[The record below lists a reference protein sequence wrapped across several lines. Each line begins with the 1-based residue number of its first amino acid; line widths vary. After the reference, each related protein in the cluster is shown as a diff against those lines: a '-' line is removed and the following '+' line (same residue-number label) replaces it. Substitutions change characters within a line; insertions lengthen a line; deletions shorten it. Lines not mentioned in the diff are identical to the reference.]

1 MLDTTAL
8 MFLVTGVFYFLFV
21 HAVDFKQI
29 PQVHFIKCLFLFFL
43 FFFFLIDGNQRNL
56 YKKDTYVLKSEQ
68 EVLKESARKDHIKYR
83 IFFTQW

>member
-8 MFLVTGVFYFLFV
+8 MFLVTVFYFLFV

-29 PQVHFIKCLFLFFL
+29 PQVHFIKCLS
-43 FFFFLIDGNQRNL
+43 FFFFLIDGDQRNL

>member
-1 MLDTTAL
+1 MQLIL
-8 MFLVTGVFYFLFV
+8 SRYHKYILLSVS
-21 HAVDFKQI
+21 
-29 PQVHFIKCLFLFFL
+29 L
-43 FFFFLIDGNQRNL
+43 FFFFLIDGDQRNL

>member
-1 MLDTTAL
+1 MQLIL
-8 MFLVTGVFYFLFV
+8 SRYHKYILLSVS
-21 HAVDFKQI
+21 
-29 PQVHFIKCLFLFFL
+29 FF

>member
-8 MFLVTGVFYFLFV
+8 IMLLVTGVFYFLFV
-21 HAVDFKQI
+21 QAVDFKQI
-29 PQVHFIKCLFLFFL
+29 PQVHFIKCLFFF

>member
-1 MLDTTAL
+1 MLDTTVL

-21 HAVDFKQI
+21 QAVDFKQI
-29 PQVHFIKCLFLFFL
+29 PQVHFIKCLF